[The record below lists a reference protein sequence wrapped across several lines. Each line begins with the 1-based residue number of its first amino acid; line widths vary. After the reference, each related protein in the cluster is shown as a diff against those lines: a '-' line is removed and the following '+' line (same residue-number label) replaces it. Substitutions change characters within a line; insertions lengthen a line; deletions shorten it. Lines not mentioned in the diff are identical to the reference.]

1 MTATLTRPLAHPSRQ
16 MRRPSP
22 RMLVVVLIGYLV
34 LLTWV
39 IVWKLEFPQVG
50 DGSLRTIKLVPFVAD
65 AGLGRNAPL
74 ELLANVALF
83 VPFGVLLALLE
94 RPRRSRVA
102 LLVCMFGSVLLET
115 AQYVFAVG
123 RSDLTDVLMNTLG
136 GAIGL
141 GVITISRKLWHRHG
155 DLLVLRATMA
165 GFLGLLLAVGVA
177 FTAPVMPGSGDGV
190 TVFTELPDVHVAPGD
205 AY

>member
-1 MTATLTRPLAHPSRQ
+1 MTSTLTRPLAHAPGHP
-16 MRRPSP
+16 RRPSP
-22 RMLVVVLIGYLV
+22 RSLVVALTGYLV

-39 IVWKLEFPQVG
+39 IVWKLELPQLG
-50 DGSLRTIKLVPFVAD
+50 DGSLRTIKLVPFVAG

-74 ELLANVALF
+74 ELLANIALF

-94 RPRRSRVA
+94 RPRRRGFA
-102 LLVCMFGSVLLET
+102 LLACMFGSVVLET

-141 GVITISRKLWHRHG
+141 GAVAVSRRLWLRRG
-155 DLLVLRATMA
+155 DLLVLRATIA

-177 FTAPVMPGSGDGV
+177 FTAPVMPGQGDGG